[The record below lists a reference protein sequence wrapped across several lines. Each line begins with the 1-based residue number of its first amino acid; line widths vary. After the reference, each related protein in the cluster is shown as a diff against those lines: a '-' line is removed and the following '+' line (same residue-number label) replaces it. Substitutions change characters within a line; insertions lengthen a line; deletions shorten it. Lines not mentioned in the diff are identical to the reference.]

1 MRVRP
6 PLLATIIVTALVIAL
21 TTGTAFAGKIQT
33 QLMKESTLEQV
44 LKRGSLR
51 VGFDTFIP
59 WAMKNKKGEFIGFEI
74 EVAKQLAEEM
84 GVKVE
89 FVNTDWAGII
99 PALLTGKFDVI
110 IGGMNMTVKRNLKV
124 NFTIPYYY
132 SGLVLVAN
140 RKLCEPFS
148 PTKIED
154 FNRPEVIF
162 AERMGSTPVPYVKK
176 MCPKAQI
183 RLFDDQAPAY
193 QELRNGNAYA
203 IVGDAPRPFFE
214 AADYPELLYLPL
226 GTKKLTHEPVS
237 FALRKGDSDWLNFLN
252 NWITIQRNRG
262 WLQERNDYWFATK
275 EWEDQIK

>member
-1 MRVRP
+1 MRLQS
-6 PLLATIIVTALVIAL
+6 LLRAVIIITLVTGVSAGAAFSGEIQTALV
-21 TTGTAFAGKIQT
+21 
-33 QLMKESTLEQV
+33 KESTLEQAM
-44 LKRGSLR
+44 KRGTLR

-74 EVAKQLAEEM
+74 DVARQLADDM
-84 GVKVE
+84 GIKAE

-140 RKLCEPFS
+140 RKLVEPFA

-154 FNRPEVIF
+154 FNRPDVVF
-162 AERMGSTPVPYVKK
+162 AERMGATPVPYLKK
-176 MCPKAQI
+176 VCPKAQI

-193 QELRNGNAYA
+193 QELRNGNAHA

-226 GTKKLTHEPVS
+226 GTKKLTQEPVS
-237 FALRKGDSDWLNFLN
+237 FALRKGDPDWLNFLN
-252 NWITIQRNRG
+252 NWITIQLNRP
-262 WLQERNDYWFATK
+262 WMQERNDYWFGTK
-275 EWEDQIK
+275 DWEDQIK